1 MKPNKYFL
9 FSLIFFASF
18 LNVTAQKNIALH
30 GGVNYSNFSLSDVFE
45 NESRLF
51 IFGGITAEFELS
63 NKLNFNSFI
72 QYSQKGTGTLKELP
86 VNSDLSIRLHYLDIV
101 PNLEYNLID
110 FFGIYTG
117 ANLGYLLWADF
128 VDQNGDWQK
137 IQDSGFFEKTD
148 FGLVFGT
155 KIYFGN
161 ISIHTHWNQGLKTI
175 SSFQFTDPQGN
186 ILSKVISKNK
196 SLQVGLT
203 LHL

>member
-1 MKPNKYFL
+1 MKLQKYFL
-9 FSLIFFASF
+9 FTFLFFANS
-18 LNVTAQKNIALH
+18 LYGTAQKNIALQ

-63 NKLNFNSFI
+63 NKLNFNSLI
-72 QYSQKGTGTLKELP
+72 QYSQKGTGNLKEFP
-86 VNSDLSIRLHYLDIV
+86 FNADLSIRLHYLDIV
-101 PNLEYNLID
+101 PNLQYNLLN

-117 ANLGYLLWADF
+117 VDFGYLFRTDF
-128 VDQNGDWQK
+128 VDQKGDWQK
-137 IQDSGFFEKTD
+137 SQDNSFFEKTD
-148 FGLVFGT
+148 IGLVFGT
-155 KIYFGN
+155 RVYFGN

-175 SSFQFTDPQGN
+175 SSFQLTDPQGN
-186 ILSKVISKNK
+186 ILSKIISKNR